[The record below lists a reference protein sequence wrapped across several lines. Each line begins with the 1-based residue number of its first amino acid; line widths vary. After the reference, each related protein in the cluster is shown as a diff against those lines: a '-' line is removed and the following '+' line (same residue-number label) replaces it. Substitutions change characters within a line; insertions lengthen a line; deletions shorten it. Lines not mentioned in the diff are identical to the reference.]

1 MKQKEHNTKKLRH
14 SLSSKISG
22 WVVLAAA
29 VLLSLLMGYIWIVW
43 SRAIR
48 YEVDKDAMQ
57 VLDNTVMRVNGILE
71 DAVLAAD
78 NISWLVE
85 RDIADPDIMVPYA
98 IQTVRNNPVLNSCST

>member
-1 MKQKEHNTKKLRH
+1 MKQKEQYYKKLHH

-29 VLLSLLMGYIWIVW
+29 VLLSIMMGYIWRVW

-57 VLDNTVMRVNGILE
+57 VLDNTVMRVNGLF
-71 DAVLAAD
+71 ALQPPVRGRHPRRCRAGGGQHVLADRA
-78 NISWLVE
+78 
-85 RDIADPDIMVPYA
+85 
-98 IQTVRNNPVLNSCST
+98 